1 MKGALFKR
9 APSLQIRL
17 CKDGLSLA
25 APDQSRKPFP
35 PNYTHAVPRLRNS
48 DGQRY
53 PNLESPTES
62 SRVSR
67 AW

>member
-17 CKDGLSLA
+17 YKDGLSLA

-35 PNYTHAVPRLRNS
+35 PNYTHAVLLFRNS
-48 DGQRY
+48 DGQ
-53 PNLESPTES
+53 
-62 SRVSR
+62 
-67 AW
+67 